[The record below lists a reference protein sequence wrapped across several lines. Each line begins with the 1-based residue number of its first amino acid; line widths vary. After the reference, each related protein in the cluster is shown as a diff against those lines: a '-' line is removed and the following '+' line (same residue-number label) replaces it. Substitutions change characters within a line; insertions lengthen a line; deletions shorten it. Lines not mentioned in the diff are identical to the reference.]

1 MEPISIKIHKTSNPN
16 KSRLSLEGTVLIFEE
31 KNKVL
36 ESEMQIPVELISISE
51 GKRYR
56 GKRLIIALLFPAAS
70 LLFLGLSFF
79 FIKDVLGVPDD
90 SIYEKVHLIVVFS
103 IILLSMVAFFIYL
116 VLFFI
121 RVKTVAFFIAPDG
134 YKIEFW
140 KSKND
145 SKKIDEL
152 IEQINQRQ
160 AKVEAPFEHPV
171 RNSVYTSKYS
181 PVLRII
187 IIIFLFAIP
196 ALTTENLFLF
206 LLVLL
211 PVIWFVYKGI
221 QYMNQPENY
230 RKAMS
235 FYIQKNWD
243 SAISLLNCL
252 KEDCP
257 EYLPT
262 YPLLVGIYL
271 RTKQFDDALS
281 MAASLPYDYNDLAQD
296 IQTDVWYF
304 KRLYERRKSTLT

>member
-1 MEPISIKIHKTSNPN
+1 MESISLKIRKTSQPN

-51 GKRYR
+51 SKRFR
-56 GKRLIIALLFPAAS
+56 GKRLIIALLFPAVS
-70 LLFLGLSFF
+70 LLFLGFSGL
-79 FIKDVLGVPDD
+79 FIKNFLGVPDD
-90 SIYEKVHLIVVFS
+90 SIYAKTHLIVTFS
-103 IILLSMVAFFIYL
+103 IVLLSMVVFFIYL
-116 VLFFI
+116 VMFFI

-152 IEQINQRQ
+152 IEQIKQKQ
-160 AKVEAPFEHPV
+160 AKVETPFEYPAE
-171 RNSVYTSKYS
+171 NSVYTSKYS

-187 IIIFLFAIP
+187 FIVFLFAIP
-196 ALTTENLFLF
+196 ALTTENMYLFF
-206 LLVLL
+206 LVLL
-211 PVIWFVYKGI
+211 PIIWFVYKGM
-221 QYMNQPENY
+221 QYINQPGKY

-243 SAISLLNCL
+243 KAISLLNRL
-252 KEDCP
+252 KEDYP

-262 YPLLVGIYL
+262 YTLLVL
-271 RTKQFDDALS
+271 KQA
-281 MAASLPYDYNDLAQD
+281 
-296 IQTDVWYF
+296 
-304 KRLYERRKSTLT
+304 